1 MKLKWRATFVCSSST
16 LASLLCLFLSA
27 IVYKPRER
35 ISCSEQSKPSFQCEW
50 KLDRPSKMVYFLSL
64 NEQELQKYFTDVKR
78 TELWDNL
85 ELEDIVSIVINR
97 EKWRKQMTVC
107 WLDRRAAPPLD
118 PETVL
123 VRENRKRIHL
133 RQIPAEEYDG

>member
-1 MKLKWRATFVCSSST
+1 MVFFLYSFI
-16 LASLLCLFLSA
+16 LFLPFSF
-27 IVYKPRER
+27 KPLNTNVFPVPNNL
-35 ISCSEQSKPSFQCEW
+35 SQSFQCEW

-107 WLDRRAAPPLD
+107 WLDRRAAHPLG